1 MPGKELSKAEETY
14 VKKMAKKYGYTFKE
28 AKKKFHRAYKN
39 AEKSDAENVHALAR
53 KIFVGDLAKKNDVE
67 EMHCF
72 KNKKKEVEEKVT
84 TTTANVTP
92 GSGPGTT
99 GAHYSRAWEKAIKRQ
114 YKDDEKQRQK
124 AMKSGLAAVNY
135 LKQNLKL

>member
-14 VKKMAKKYGYTFKE
+14 VKKMAKKYGYKFEE
-28 AKKKFHRAYKN
+28 AKEKFHRAYKN
-39 AEKSDAENVHALAR
+39 AKKSDPKNIHALAK

-67 EMHCF
+67 EKTCPS
-72 KNKKKEVEEKVT
+72 KRKDVEEKVT

-92 GSGPGTT
+92 GNGPGTT
-99 GAHYSRAWEKAIKRQ
+99 GAHYSRTWEKAIKRQ
-114 YKDDEKQRQK
+114 FKDDEKQRQK
-124 AMKSGLAAVNY
+124 AMKSGISAVNY